1 MSKVCR
7 LAACALAAALAL
19 GSSISAH
26 EGHHHAA
33 KTPARAA
40 ASAAAPRAPVDDLL
54 FGRRIGGDFDLIDQ
68 NGVPRR
74 LRDFSGRHVL
84 LFFGYANCEA
94 ICSAA
99 IPLMAQIV
107 DRLGPGHP
115 PVDLVMI
122 TVDPERDTPAG
133 LREGLR
139 KYDPRLI
146 GLTGSQEKL
155 EAAWKA
161 FSIDV
166 TEVARG
172 WDDGAILG
180 HGSYL
185 YLLGPDGKVRT
196 LLPPV
201 LPPGEAARIVKGY
214 LDRG

>member
-1 MSKVCR
+1 MSKASS
-7 LAACALAAALAL
+7 LAAGVLAAALSL
-19 GSSISAH
+19 GSGVAAH
-26 EGHHHAA
+26 DGHKHAA
-33 KTPARAA
+33 KGQAKAA
-40 ASAAAPRAPVDDLL
+40 QPAAPPPSVDDLL

-68 NGVPRR
+68 NGAPRR
-74 LRDFSGRHVL
+74 LRDFAGRHVL

-107 DRLGPGHP
+107 DRLGAGHP

-146 GLTGSQEKL
+146 GLTGPKDKL

-172 WDDGAILG
+172 WDDEAILG